1 MSNVIEAKDIFA
13 QGGSV
18 ADLRLLCCPGAEE
31 LTNLIDRHLMRWAA
45 QSGMEQGS
53 FIIPCEC
60 PRFQSGDAKG
70 LVKDSVRG
78 DDIFIVDTACRS
90 LCPACTAAVSTA
102 AKCAR
107 ALTALWLCRSY
118 RIWA

>member
-45 QSGMEQGS
+45 QSEIGRAS
-53 FIIPCEC
+53 
-60 PRFQSGDAKG
+60 
-70 LVKDSVRG
+70 
-78 DDIFIVDTACRS
+78 CRER
-90 LCPACTAAVSTA
+90 V
-102 AKCAR
+102 
-107 ALTALWLCRSY
+107 
-118 RIWA
+118 

>member
-31 LTNLIDRHLMRWAA
+31 LTGLIDRHLMRWAA
-45 QSGMEQGS
+45 ESGNPQQS

-60 PRFQSGDAKG
+60 PRFQSGDA
-70 LVKDSVRG
+70 
-78 DDIFIVDTACRS
+78 
-90 LCPACTAAVSTA
+90 
-102 AKCAR
+102 
-107 ALTALWLCRSY
+107 
-118 RIWA
+118 

>member
-53 FIIPCEC
+53 LSSPASAPASRAAT
-60 PRFQSGDAKG
+60 PRAWSRIRCGAMT
-70 LVKDSVRG
+70 SSSWWTRAT
-78 DDIFIVDTACRS
+78 TA
-90 LCPACTAAVSTA
+90 
-102 AKCAR
+102 
-107 ALTALWLCRSY
+107 
-118 RIWA
+118 

>member
-45 QSGMEQGS
+45 QSGKEQGS
-53 FIIPCEC
+53 FVIPCEC
-60 PRFQSGDAKG
+60 PRFWSRIRCGAMT
-70 LVKDSVRG
+70 SSSWWTRAT
-78 DDIFIVDTACRS
+78 TA
-90 LCPACTAAVSTA
+90 
-102 AKCAR
+102 
-107 ALTALWLCRSY
+107 
-118 RIWA
+118 